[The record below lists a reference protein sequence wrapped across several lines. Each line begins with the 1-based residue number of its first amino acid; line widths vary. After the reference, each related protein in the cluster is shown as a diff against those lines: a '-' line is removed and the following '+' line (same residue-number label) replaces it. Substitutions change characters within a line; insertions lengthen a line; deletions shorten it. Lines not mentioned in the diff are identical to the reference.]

1 MDRVVVVKRIAGEQG
16 GVVTREQALSAG
28 FSRHEIDNLLTSGR
42 WRRLARATYA
52 IGATGEATRVER
64 RRRIRAA
71 VLSLG
76 PEAHAVLATAA
87 ELHAIAGL
95 ARTATIHVG
104 LPGRMARPTRVRDA
118 AVVVHQ
124 FERVAG
130 ALTSVDGIPVT
141 VPTHTLADLVLR
153 ERRYAAVALLDS
165 ALNRMVISEDDLGA
179 IPALLVRR
187 RGAVHA
193 RRCLA
198 EANGAAQ
205 SPLETRT
212 RLRCV
217 DGGVPPDALQVEV
230 RDADGYLLGVGDM
243 GWRAGRVIAEAD
255 GRDPH
260 SAPGALF
267 EDRRRQN
274 RLTNAGWTVLRFT
287 WSDTLRPDYVPHVVR
302 QALATRTTRR
312 S

>member
-1 MDRVVVVKRIAGEQG
+1 MDRVVVVRRIAGEQG

-28 FSRHEIDNLLTSGR
+28 FSRHEVDNLLASGR

-52 IGATGEATRVER
+52 IGATEDADRAER

-76 PEAHAVLATAA
+76 PGAHAVLATAA
-87 ELHAIAGL
+87 ELHRIAGL
-95 ARTATIHVG
+95 PRTGAIHLA
-104 LPGRMARPTRVRDA
+104 LPGRAARPARAADP

-124 FERVAG
+124 FEHQTD
-130 ALTSVDGIPVT
+130 ALMSVDGIPVT
-141 VPTHTLADLVLR
+141 VPTHTLAEVILR
-153 ERRYAAVALLDS
+153 ESRYRAVALLDS
-165 ALNRMVISEDDLGA
+165 ALHRGRIDEGDFRSL
-179 IPALLVRR
+179 PTLLVRR

-212 RLRCV
+212 RLRCA

-230 RDADGYLLGVGDM
+230 RDADGHLLGVGDM
-243 GWRAGRVIAEAD
+243 GWRAARVIAEAD

-274 RLTNAGWTVLRFT
+274 RLANAGWTVLRFT
-287 WSDTLRPDYVPHVVR
+287 WSDTLRPDYIPHVVR
-302 QALATRTTRR
+302 GALATRTKR
-312 S
+312 